1 MSPAASTNR
10 TFPRDASSW
19 AWRGRRAEGG
29 FPARFSGKELVMRLL
44 VRTATWVLAAVGI
57 KALYD
62 RLVPKARDLR
72 EPASQVLDTAKSS
85 SRELADHA
93 KAAGTEVLADARDRS
108 VNIREVATDAMAR
121 TDSAAKAP
129 KKSGSAGST
138 NKASK
143 H

>member
-1 MSPAASTNR
+1 
-10 TFPRDASSW
+10 
-19 AWRGRRAEGG
+19 
-29 FPARFSGKELVMRLL
+29 MRLI

-62 RLVPKARDLR
+62 RLVPKARELR

-85 SRELADHA
+85 SRELVDHA
-93 KAAGTEVLADARDRS
+93 KAAGTEVLTDARDRS
-108 VNIREVATDAMAR
+108 VNIREAATDAIAR
-121 TDSAAKAP
+121 ADASEKAP
-129 KKSGSAGST
+129 RKGRTAVST